1 MVAGNVYYNFFYCIT
16 SRWVIKNIIFEAGF
30 LWKIMPWLLFTDE
43 YQILHPPGQSFFVE
57 TDLKSSFNFQ
67 HRKFSLF
74 RCFLLDFSIIINF
87 LVLLNLL
94 CLVGMCFIIFFSDSL
109 TRQWLFCHFWK
120 KVSSSSSIFLP
131 GSTFWSLLKICFLL

>member
-1 MVAGNVYYNFFYCIT
+1 MVAGNVFYIFYCMT

-30 LWKIMPWLLFTDE
+30 LLEDHALTIIYWWESNFT
-43 YQILHPPGQSFFVE
+43 PPGQSFFVE

-74 RCFLLDFSIIINF
+74 RCFLPDFSIIINF

-109 TRQWLFCHFWK
+109 TRQWLFFHFWK